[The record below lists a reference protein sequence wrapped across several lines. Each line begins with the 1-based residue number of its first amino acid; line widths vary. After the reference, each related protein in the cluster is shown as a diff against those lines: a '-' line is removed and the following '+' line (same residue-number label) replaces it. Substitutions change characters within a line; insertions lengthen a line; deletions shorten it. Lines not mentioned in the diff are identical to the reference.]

1 MTRKFLLLL
10 LKAIKNFFISI
21 SSDMKYYGFF
31 FTYILVGLFGCGSR
45 KNNPIGYIDK
55 GISMLGDSDYTE
67 YIVGYVFDPM
77 YMEKSRHDYES
88 GKYASG
94 LCQVCIPDAA
104 PFRGNPMNVL
114 SNLTWG
120 IPNTVVGNLIGHF
133 ANLSGMAD
141 GVSQLDGLTAIGGIT
156 PGNSAFTIGP
166 YSFGPSNYR
175 ATWKDHLFV
184 HEYGHYIQHL
194 YWGATYI
201 PIIACTSLT
210 SAFAARL
217 GYGNHTSRWFEIDA
231 SNKGARYFDR
241 HYGKG
246 SARYQNAVASGQQ
259 IDQEEFFER
268 NAFET
273 DKSSSY
279 INPRDG
285 KLNSRAFPTSL
296 SLGSFQ
302 LWDFVVPL
310 SIVSLFF

>member
-1 MTRKFLLLL
+1 
-10 LKAIKNFFISI
+10 
-21 SSDMKYYGFF
+21 
-31 FTYILVGLFGCGSR
+31 
-45 KNNPIGYIDK
+45 
-55 GISMLGDSDYTE
+55 
-67 YIVGYVFDPM
+67 
-77 YMEKSRHDYES
+77 
-88 GKYASG
+88 
-94 LCQVCIPDAA
+94 
-104 PFRGNPMNVL
+104 
-114 SNLTWG
+114 
-120 IPNTVVGNLIGHF
+120 
-133 ANLSGMAD
+133 
-141 GVSQLDGLTAIGGIT
+141 AIGGIT